1 MTTDAKHEALRLGP
15 HRLPLDRTLVMGIL
29 NVTPDSF
36 SDGGQHLD
44 AAVAVARALTMVEE
58 GADIVDVGG
67 ESTRP
72 GAPPVSAD
80 EELRRTLPVIEAI
93 AAELSVP
100 VSIDTVKPE
109 VARACL
115 AAGAVMLNDIQG
127 LRDPAMVGAAAEA
140 GAAVVIM
147 HMKGTPR
154 TMNDEAVY
162 DDLIAEVCGFLRA
175 QAAKARDAGIET
187 VIVDPG
193 IGFAKNGGH
202 NLTVLRNVDA
212 FASLGYPLL
221 MGPSR
226 KRFIGELT
234 GAPAGGRVS
243 GTLAAVTAC
252 VLGGAGIVRVHDV
265 AACKQAVAIA
275 DAIKAADATRRA

>member
-44 AAVAVARALTMVEE
+44 AAVAVARARTMVGE

-72 GAPPVSAD
+72 GAPPVSAE
-80 EELRRTLPVIEAI
+80 EELRRTLPVIEAV
-93 AAELSVP
+93 AAELRVP
-100 VSIDTVKPE
+100 VSIDTTKPE
-109 VARACL
+109 VARRCL

-127 LRDPAMVGAAAEA
+127 LRDSAMIGAAADT

-147 HMKGTPR
+147 HMKGTPQ
-154 TMNDEAVY
+154 TMNEEAVY
-162 DDLIAEVCGFLRA
+162 DDLIAEVCGFLQV

-193 IGFAKNGGH
+193 IGFAKHGAH
-202 NLTVLRNVDA
+202 NLAVLRNVGS

-234 GAPAGGRVS
+234 GAPADDRVS
-243 GTLAAVTAC
+243 GTVAAVTAC
-252 VLGGAGIVRVHDV
+252 VLGGASIVRVHDV
-265 AACKQAVAIA
+265 AACKQAVVVA
-275 DAIKAADATRRA
+275 DAIRRA